1 MASSPSTSLLLRQ
14 MRAHH
19 AAAPS
24 SPAAS
29 AAAAAPLQAASAAA
43 VVSPLPMTPT
53 MATSSS
59 PCPLPPGRRPRHQNQ
74 SGGLGGG
81 SAGPST
87 PLAAATTQQQQQQ
100 QQAPTPATS
109 RFPVRVFLSAYMMR
123 SHPEV
128 VFSSIGPDEAAL
140 AQAATAMLATF
151 ESACA
156 AFSSS
161 SSSSTGE
168 ATPSSNSNIPTRRRL
183 ERLDDAWAE
192 YHALFRAWRLGDA
205 AQLEREIVEM
215 ACRLE
220 VSMLR
225 KVGAGPAS
233 PLYEARLAASPDLQ
247 SLVRQVQGD
256 RQLLRARLARV
267 SGRGGVARMDAALEE
282 ARAAV
287 GAEMEQQQ
295 AIAMAAGGNG
305 GSEQQQR

>member
-53 MATSSS
+53 TMATSSS
-59 PCPLPPGRRPRHQNQ
+59 PCPLPPGRRPR
-74 SGGLGGG
+74 GGLGG

-100 QQAPTPATS
+100 APTPTPTS

-140 AQAATAMLATF
+140 AHAATAMLAAF

-161 SSSSTGE
+161 SSSATGE
-168 ATPSSNSNIPTRRRL
+168 ATTPFSTSNIPTRQRL

-225 KVGAGPAS
+225 KVGVGPAS

-267 SGRGGVARMDAALEE
+267 SGRAGVARMDAALEE

-295 AIAMAAGGNG
+295 QAMAMAAAAGAT
-305 GSEQQQR
+305 EQR